1 MRILIISLACYNL
14 LCAACGSS
22 SKQPGHTDSSTVAQR
37 RLSDKIMAI
46 AAAIPLTKD
55 SASVFFSTLFQPAD
69 SLQITTNQY
78 FQRFFGKTLHLV
90 IDKDEDTIKEVRIWL
105 VEGRSL
111 PVRLQELADKMDS
124 AWQELPMGPFPMK
137 DPILAVVGYYTDPQH
152 IRKQLIVFGPD
163 YNNMTAT
170 PDIREIRIS
179 IEE

>member
-1 MRILIISLACYNL
+1 MRL
-14 LCAACGSS
+14 LTVYLTCCTLLFSACGNS
-22 SKQPGHTDSSTVAQR
+22 SKTPGHTDSSTVVQR

-69 SLQITTNQY
+69 SLQITTNEY

-90 IDKDEDTIKEVRIWL
+90 IDKDQDTIKEVRIWL
-105 VEGRSL
+105 IEGRTL

-137 DPILAVVGYYTDPQH
+137 DPILGVVGYYTDPQH
-152 IRKQLIVFGPD
+152 RRKQLIVFGPD
-163 YNNMTAT
+163 YHNMVQN
-170 PDIREIRIS
+170 PEIREIRIS